1 MTEQKLIEKG
11 YFARELPPQF
21 VTYPLANNLT
31 LVKSTWSTTLSR
43 LNKTRKSFF
52 AETKSTIFNIPKVGF
67 SRRVISIPN
76 PIHQV
81 SLVETIIN
89 RWGEI
94 EMIINKSNSSFSK
107 PKEDIEDIRAYVTE
121 HSFSSFKRSRFIN
134 SFDNYHQIKSDIS
147 KFYSSIY
154 THSIPW
160 IIHTKHIAKAN
171 RTDFTLLGNLLDKI
185 LRSGNSGQT
194 IGVPIGPDTS
204 LIIAE
209 IINCEIDNIL
219 QNKFTSNNIKF
230 FRFID
235 DIYIYC
241 DSYTEIEKAFKFYQK
256 TLSEYQ
262 LDINEE
268 KTEISKTPFV
278 FDSIWSIEL
287 GNFKFRNHPKSQIT
301 DLERFTSLSFD
312 FAIKN
317 PKDSVLLFSIQ
328 VLKGI
333 SLYDENWN
341 FYESVILKV
350 LLTEPRTFDV
360 IAQILCSNKSR
371 VNKSKLKGVLTKI
384 IENHI
389 AKGHNFE
396 ITWALTLCKEFDLKL
411 KNTTA
416 KLIFESNDFISIIVA
431 LDLKNIG
438 LINSTVDTSFLEA
451 ELIEDNLIN
460 EFWLFAYESTYKGW
474 LSSPTNI
481 LETSEYFKI
490 LKDNNIYFYDETA
503 KVSTFNAIPANKIE
517 NEDKEIE
524 YETAKQIFISSMGSG
539 SGGIGGGY

>member
-1 MTEQKLIEKG
+1 MTEEKLIEKG
-11 YFARELPPQF
+11 YFAKELPPQF
-21 VTYPLANNLT
+21 VTYPLANKLALIN
-31 LVKSTWSTTLSR
+31 STWNSKLSS
-43 LNKTRKSFF
+43 LTKPRKQFF
-52 AETKSTIFNIPKVGF
+52 FETKSTIYNIPKVGL

-76 PIHQV
+76 PIHQTN
-81 SLVETIIN
+81 LVETIIN
-89 RWGEI
+89 RWTEI
-94 EMIINKSNSSFSK
+94 DTIFAKSNSSFSK
-107 PKEDIEDIRAYVTE
+107 PKEDTDNKRAFVTE
-121 HSFSSFKRSRFIN
+121 HNFSSFKRSRFIG
-134 SFDNYHQIKSDIS
+134 SFDNYHQVKSDIS
-147 KFYSSIY
+147 KFYGSIY

-160 IIHTKHIAKAN
+160 IIHTKAVAKAN

-185 LRSGNSGQT
+185 LRTGNSGQT
-194 IGVPIGPDTS
+194 VGIPIGPDTS

-219 QNKFTSNNIKF
+219 QNKFKNHNIKF

-241 DSYTEIEKAFKFYQK
+241 DSYTEAEQAFKYYQK

-278 FDSIWSIEL
+278 FDTIWSIEL
-287 GNFKFRNHPKSQIT
+287 GNFKFRKNPKSQIT

-312 FAIKN
+312 FSIKN

-333 SLYDENWN
+333 SLYDENWD

-360 IAQILCSNKSR
+360 VAQILCSNKSR
-371 VNKSKLKGVLTKI
+371 VNKNKLKGVLTKI

-389 AKGHNFE
+389 TKGHNFE
-396 ITWALTLCKEFDLKL
+396 IAWALTLCKEFSIKL
-411 KNTTA
+411 KNNTS
-416 KLIFESNDFISIIVA
+416 KLIFESNDYISILVA
-431 LDLKNIG
+431 LDLKNKG
-438 LINSTVDTSFLEA
+438 LIHSTVDTSFLEN

-460 EFWLFAYESTYKGW
+460 EFWLFTYESTYKGW
-474 LSSPTNI
+474 LTSPTNI
-481 LETSEYFKI
+481 LNTNEYFKI
-490 LKDNNIYFYDETA
+490 LKDNDIYFYDESATIPTFTVKSA
-503 KVSTFNAIPANKIE
+503 NTIDEENKDIKV
-517 NEDKEIE
+517 D
-524 YETAKQIFISSMGSG
+524 YETAKQIF
-539 SGGIGGGY
+539 SGGGGGGGGY